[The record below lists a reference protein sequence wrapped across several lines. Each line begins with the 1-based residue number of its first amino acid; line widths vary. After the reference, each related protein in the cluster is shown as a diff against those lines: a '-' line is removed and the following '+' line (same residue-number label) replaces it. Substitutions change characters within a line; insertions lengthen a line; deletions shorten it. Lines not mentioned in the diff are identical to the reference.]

1 MCLLIDVLFVFDL
14 SVPFV
19 VRGLLLVLLLL
30 LFRRC
35 SVPGCWPS
43 FQVCCRRCL
52 ATDGSRLAAISD
64 CWAMTRAVDIV
75 VGRRDAA
82 PGRRG
87 PQPVVYKKK
96 ILGISKIALDRISS
110 SSSLFGF
117 HSLGLVFHLVW
128 VGRVLLLGFPMFY
141 FFFKYGWK
149 KFPESLRLCR
159 TKFTFSNINSVKNVY
174 SLLKKKW

>member
-96 ILGISKIALDRISS
+96 SSEFRRLRWIAYHLVPPY
-110 SSSLFGF
+110 
-117 HSLGLVFHLVW
+117 LVFIHWDLFFIWFGLGEYFYLVF
-128 VGRVLLLGFPMFY
+128 LCFIFL
-141 FFFKYGWK
+141 FKYGWK